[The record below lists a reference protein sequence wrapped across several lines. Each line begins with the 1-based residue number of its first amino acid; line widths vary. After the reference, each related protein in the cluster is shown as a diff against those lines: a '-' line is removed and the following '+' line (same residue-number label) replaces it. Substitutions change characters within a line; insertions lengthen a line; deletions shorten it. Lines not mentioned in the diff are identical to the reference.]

1 MFGSVS
7 GTPTRPLFKTINI
20 VKVCLTRQLHSR
32 RAGKKW
38 EAMAKKISQPEF
50 GIVSFW
56 RPRCLPDQLR
66 KRMVLRP
73 PQSLHSGLSFS
84 QEAKHRRAQ
93 TYKRTRRHRP
103 TRARTLPQKHT
114 SELAL
119 ARAAALSTSPAPARP
134 PAAKSLRLPAP
145 TPFLHSPSPGGNTPQ
160 TPNNEDLCDADGG
173 WGPFTTSETQC
184 GGSATRPRSSLMVPL
199 CHAAIPAHPG
209 RVHQHHPKR
218 K

>member
-134 PAAKSLRLPAP
+134 PPRASGSPPPPHSFTLPAQAEIPRRPPTMRTCVMRMGVGAHLQPVKHSVEGRLP
-145 TPFLHSPSPGGNTPQ
+145 
-160 TPNNEDLCDADGG
+160 D
-173 WGPFTTSETQC
+173 
-184 GGSATRPRSSLMVPL
+184 
-199 CHAAIPAHPG
+199 HAAA
-209 RVHQHHPKR
+209 
-218 K
+218 